1 MASIVDGVS
10 GLIGSFLPFFM
21 VLFTWVIVFG
31 FLEKT
36 KVFGDSGGSK
46 GRNSIIALVVA
57 LMVLATPDI
66 TRLISVIVPWFFFL
80 FLFFML
86 VMVGFLFIGGKSDDI
101 YTSFSGAQGVWVFIV
116 IGGIIIAMAAG
127 NVYGDQLLE
136 FTGGEG
142 TQGNYTVSPD
152 GSGST
157 DTGSFRDNLG
167 GVLFHPA
174 VLGMIA
180 FILIA
185 TFAIIFLGQDG
196 IK

>member
-1 MASIVDGVS
+1 MASIVEGVA

-21 VLFTWVIVFG
+21 MLFTWVIVFA

-36 KVFGDSGGSK
+36 KVFGDAPGTK

-66 TRLISVIVPWFFFL
+66 TRLVTAIVPWFFFL

-86 VMVGFLFIGGKSDDI
+86 ISVGFLFIGGEDKDI
-101 YTSFSGAQGVWVFIV
+101 YKAFSEGQGVWVFII
-116 IGGIIIAMAAG
+116 IGGIIVAMAAG
-127 NVYGDQLLE
+127 NIYGDQLLGY
-136 FTGGEG
+136 TTDPATNVTVPVDG
-142 TQGNYTVSPD
+142 T
-152 GSGST
+152 T
-157 DTGSFRDNLG
+157 DTGTFRDNLG
-167 GVLFHPA
+167 AVLFHPS
-174 VLGMIA
+174 VLGMVA

-196 IK
+196 IIKK